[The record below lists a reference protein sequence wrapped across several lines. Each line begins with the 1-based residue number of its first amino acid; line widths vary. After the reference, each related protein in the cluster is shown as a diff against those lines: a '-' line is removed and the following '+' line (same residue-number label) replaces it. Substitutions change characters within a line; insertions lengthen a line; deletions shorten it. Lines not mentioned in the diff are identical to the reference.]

1 MNADETSS
9 PEETSGLD
17 SRTRT
22 AIVGV
27 AAIGAVL
34 AVGAGAGWGLRS
46 GVSVSVGALIAVANL
61 YGLARI
67 VGAML
72 GSRIEGDG
80 GAGLWG
86 ILAVLKVVG
95 LFGAVWLLLTSHL
108 VEPLSLVVGWGALPI
123 GVALGALFSD
133 KTERRMAHR
142 AKEAPPAGPSS
153 P

>member
-1 MNADETSS
+1 MSADHASVARET
-9 PEETSGLD
+9 PGLD
-17 SRTRT
+17 PRTRA

-27 AAIGAVL
+27 AAIGIVL
-34 AVGAGAGWGLRS
+34 AIGAAAGWGLRS

-67 VGAML
+67 VGALL
-72 GSRIEGDG
+72 GARVEGDG

-95 LFGAVWLLLTSHL
+95 LFGVVWLLLTSRL

-133 KTERRMAHR
+133 KAERQNAPR
-142 AKEAPPAGPSS
+142 AKEAPPAGPAA